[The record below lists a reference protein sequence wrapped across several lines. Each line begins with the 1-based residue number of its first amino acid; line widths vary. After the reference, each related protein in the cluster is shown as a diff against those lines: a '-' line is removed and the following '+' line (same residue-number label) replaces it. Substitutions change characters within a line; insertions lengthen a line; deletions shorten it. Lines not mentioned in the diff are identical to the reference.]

1 MEHHVGIDV
10 SLELS
15 LCVLDAT
22 GKVIREA
29 KV

>member
-1 MEHHVGIDV
+1 MEHHVGTDV

-15 LCVLDAT
+15 SLHVLDMT

-29 KV
+29 